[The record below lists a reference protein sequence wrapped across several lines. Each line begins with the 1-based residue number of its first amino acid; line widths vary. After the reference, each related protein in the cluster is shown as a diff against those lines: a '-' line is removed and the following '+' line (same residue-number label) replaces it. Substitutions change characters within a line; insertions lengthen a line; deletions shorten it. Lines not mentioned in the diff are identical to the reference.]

1 MTTALFTILASA
13 YGMVSVYFCW
23 RYYLRR
29 RLPSL
34 VCAFMPLGWVA
45 AFGMQV
51 EHIGHQWVPLMFIAG
66 LGVAVVSIYIIVN
79 HELAREKP
87 FR

>member
-1 MTTALFTILASA
+1 MNETLLLILAA
-13 YGMVSVYFCW
+13 AFGAVTLYFCW

-34 VCAFMPLGWVA
+34 VCAFMPMGWVA
-45 AFGMQV
+45 AFGLQV
-51 EHIGHQWVPLMFIAG
+51 ERLQKEWLPALFLAG
-66 LGVAVVSIYIIVN
+66 LGVAGVSIYIIVN
-79 HELAREKP
+79 HEMSREKP

>member
-1 MTTALFTILASA
+1 MSTDLFAILATT
-13 YGMVSVYFCW
+13 YGGISLYFCW

-45 AFGMQV
+45 AFGLQV
-51 EHIGHQWVPLMFIAG
+51 ERVGVEWVPAMF
-66 LGVAVVSIYIIVN
+66 AVSLVFAAASLYIILL